1 MRASVQQQLVRY
13 GVNPLKIR
21 AVFISHLH
29 GDHVFGL
36 FPLISTLALY
46 GRKTP
51 LRVFAPA
58 PFGEILACHLRY
70 FDTELPYTVAWTEVD
85 TTKHALLLENR
96 TLEVWSVPLR
106 HRVPCAGFLF
116 REKEPPL
123 NVEKFKIAKY
133 GLSIA
138 QITAAKRGEEIRLAT
153 GEVIP
158 NAELTYRP
166 YAPRSYAYLSDTNYS
181 AKAAG
186 LCRGVDL
193 MYHEA
198 TYAAAEQRSARDR
211 GHSTTTDAAK
221 AAPESGARRLVI
233 SHYSSRYRT
242 KRRWSRRRGRSLP
255 KLPGDRRNHL
265 HHRKTTM
272 TKADA
277 TTRPRAGRQTRP
289 HGLDFFRR
297 RGGSSSANCAL
308 RTSPY
313 AGYSRGKGVQRA
325 RVETV
330 APRDMERLSLL
341 KTPSNS
347 LALVEIP
354 PLRPEARAA
363 AGQLTRRSTTCRT
376 RKPGA
381 SSGWPTGS
389 ASRTSSARSLRP
401 TVSTPRSYKPRW
413 GRSCGCG
420 FPADLGRFC
429 TTQEPPGCPFTARSG
444 RRISTA
450 QRLPGRGA
458 SSCGQRKTRHLAGRG
473 ARRDAQALHPAL
485 PDRPPRVGVA
495 QRGDG
500 HGHRM
505 LGIPASGRHGK
516 REIGPPHHK

>member
-1 MRASVQQQLVRY
+1 MSFSVTILGSSSAKPTVARHPSAQAVNVHEQYYLVDAGEGVQQQLVRY

-21 AVFISHLH
+21 AGFISHLH

-123 NVEKFKIAKY
+123 NVEKFKIEKY

-221 AAPESGARRLVI
+221 AALKAGARRLVI
-233 SHYSSRYRT
+233 GHYSSRY
-242 KRRWSRRRGRSLP
+242 K
-255 KLPGDRRNHL
+255 D
-265 HHRKTTM
+265 
-272 TKADA
+272 
-277 TTRPRAGRQTRP
+277 
-289 HGLDFFRR
+289 
-297 RGGSSSANCAL
+297 
-308 RTSPY
+308 
-313 AGYSRGKGVQRA
+313 
-325 RVETV
+325 ET
-330 APRDMERLSLL
+330 P
-341 KTPSNS
+341 
-347 LALVEIP
+347 LVE
-354 PLRPEARAA
+354 EARTLFAESYPA
-363 AGQLTRRSTTCRT
+363 TEGTTYT
-376 RKPGA
+376 IEK
-381 SSGWPTGS
+381 
-389 ASRTSSARSLRP
+389 
-401 TVSTPRSYKPRW
+401 
-413 GRSCGCG
+413 
-420 FPADLGRFC
+420 
-429 TTQEPPGCPFTARSG
+429 
-444 RRISTA
+444 
-450 QRLPGRGA
+450 QR
-458 SSCGQRKTRHLAGRG
+458 
-473 ARRDAQALHPAL
+473 
-485 PDRPPRVGVA
+485 
-495 QRGDG
+495 
-500 HGHRM
+500 
-505 LGIPASGRHGK
+505 
-516 REIGPPHHK
+516 